1 MSGTTEIFQN
11 LFPQHNNNMNIF
23 TFKKVTKLMREKYP
37 LLQLDCN
44 KWNYAQIYTE
54 KNGPN
59 NRLIKKEK
67 NQTICLTN
75 FKERPIETQL
85 ALASSPN

>member
-1 MSGTTEIFQN
+1 MTFFVKN
-11 LFPQHNNNMNIF
+11 NKNNNKKNIF
-23 TFKKVTKLMREKYP
+23 IFKKLTKLVREKYP

-44 KWNYAQIYTE
+44 KWNYTQIYTE

-67 NQTICLTN
+67 SDNLLN
-75 FKERPIETQL
+75 KF
-85 ALASSPN
+85 